1 MKIELVPYD
10 KKFLKLSWTW
20 LNEAEVKALSNTP
33 DFTQDD
39 QIKWFSNLKF
49 KSDYLIWG
57 ILADNIKIG
66 ACGLKNITKEDCE
79 YWGYI
84 GEKSYW
90 GKGIGKKIIE
100 LIVIEA
106 KALHLNSM
114 KLAVLENNSRALSL
128 YSNCNFLIENKIEQ
142 LIYMCKTL

>member
-10 KKFLKLSWTW
+10 EKFLKLSWTW
-20 LNEAEVKALSNTP
+20 LNDAEVKAMSNTP
-33 DFTQDD
+33 DFTLDD
-39 QIKWFSNLKF
+39 QLKWFSNLKF

-57 ILADNIKIG
+57 ILSDDIKIG
-66 ACGLKNITKEDCE
+66 ACGLKNITKEDGE

-84 GEKSYW
+84 GEKSFW